1 MILPVSI
8 FLAAQTEAAKMAIDK
23 NISFEEAS
31 DIIYR
36 EKEKS
41 RKDSMAVNAQLL
53 NSIYNG
59 YKAIE

>member
-41 RKDSMAVNAQLL
+41 RKDSMAVNEQLL
-53 NSIYNG
+53 HSIYNG

>member
-8 FLAAQTEAAKMAIDK
+8 FLAAQTEAVKMAIDK

-41 RKDSMAVNAQLL
+41 RKDSMAVNEQLL